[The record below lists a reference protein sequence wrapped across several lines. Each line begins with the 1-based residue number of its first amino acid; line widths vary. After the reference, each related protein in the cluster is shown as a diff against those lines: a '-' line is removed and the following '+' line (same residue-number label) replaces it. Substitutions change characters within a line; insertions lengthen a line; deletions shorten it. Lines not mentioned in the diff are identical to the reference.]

1 MFCYINGLPLKK
13 KFLLSILSSNIKTAI
28 NKNRHF
34 INEISNTD
42 HTFSKEIFF
51 LEFLFHSMAFLNTK
65 YLEFVFKQKVLH
77 FSLFIALKR

>member
-42 HTFSKEIFF
+42 HTLVKRYFF
-51 LEFLFHSMAFLNTK
+51 WSF
-65 YLEFVFKQKVLH
+65 Y
-77 FSLFIALKR
+77 FIAWLF